1 MNQNSKTSE
10 DSIDL
15 KELFFS
21 LIAQW
26 KIIACCVVLS
36 LICALL
42 YLRITPDTYSVDAM
56 VQVEDSKGAASAAL
70 LGDLSK
76 ASGGLS
82 QKSPADPEIE
92 ILRSRMVLGQV
103 IQNLNLDINIKD
115 NQSSLIG
122 KLVSQD
128 QSKLEYRHDAVIYTN
143 QNNNLIVKQ
152 LSVPEYYLDKPL
164 KLEFKDVNQFTLT
177 YKDEV
182 VFNGLL
188 NKKNILNTDKGLWQV
203 QLNTQG
209 NLKDHS
215 YTLTK
220 LALPTAVNQFN
231 TIYGV
236 AEKGKMTGVIG
247 LSYLG
252 QDPEHITQVLNSVLN
267 VYHEQNIERKSLE
280 SKQTLAFL
288 EKQLPELRKQLEDS
302 EIKFNQFREKYKTV
316 DVNAESELLL
326 KQNIDLEK
334 LKIELQQKQAELS
347 AKYTNDHPLI
357 LQIDAQITEINKKIA
372 DLNNRLTQL
381 PETQRLYLQLYRD
394 VKVNT
399 ELYTSLLNSYQ
410 QLKIAN
416 AGEIGNVRIID
427 TAVEPVK
434 PIKPK
439 KLIVLILSIFV
450 GGFIGV
456 LIALLRKMMRSGV
469 NDSTQIENELD
480 LPVYATVPRSPIQ
493 ETRMSIL
500 KKKKSIPILA
510 VKSSDDIAIESL
522 RSIRTAIHFALTSAK
537 NNIIMIAGPSP
548 EVGKSFISTNLATIF
563 AQGNKRVLLI
573 DADMRRGYM
582 HKYFDVEV
590 KPGLSELLS
599 GQADLTQVLHKTQV
613 ANLDVITRGKSPAN
627 PSEMLSSTQF
637 KDLLEK
643 FQTQY
648 DHIIIDTP
656 PVLAVTDG
664 IIISQYTGVN
674 LIVARYAKSHMK
686 ELELTVNRFEQAGVK
701 VNGFILNDIQRSSG
715 GGYGYNYA
723 YTYKAQ
729 KEDLLKVFL
738 KSRVK

>member
-103 IQNLNLDINIKD
+103 IQNLNLDISIKD

-177 YKDEV
+177 YKDQV

-252 QDPEHITQVLNSVLN
+252 QDPEHITQVLNNVLN
-267 VYHEQNIERKSLE
+267 VYHKQNIERKSLE

-613 ANLDVITRGKSPAN
+613 ANLDVITRGKSPTN

-729 KEDLLKVFL
+729 KED
-738 KSRVK
+738 

>member
-1 MNQNSKTSE
+1 MNQSSKTNE

-92 ILRSRMVLGQV
+92 ILKSRMVLGQV

-143 QNNNLIVKQ
+143 QNSNLIVKQ

-177 YKDEV
+177 YKDQV

-188 NKKNILNTDKGLWQV
+188 NKKNVLNTQKGLWQV
-203 QLNTQG
+203 QINTHR

-220 LALPTAVNQFN
+220 LALLTAVNQFN
-231 TIYGV
+231 SIYSV

-252 QDPEHITQVLNSVLN
+252 QDPEHITQVLNNVLN
-267 VYHEQNIERKSLE
+267 VYHQQNIERKSLE

-427 TAVEPVK
+427 TAVK

-439 KLIVLILSIFV
+439 KLIVLVLSIFV

-456 LIALLRKMMRSGV
+456 LIALLRNMMRSGV

-582 HKYFDVEV
+582 HKYFDVDV

-599 GQADLTQVLHKTQV
+599 GQTDLTQVLHKTQV
-613 ANLDVITRGKSPAN
+613 ANLDVITRGKSPTN

-723 YTYKAQ
+723 YAYKAQ
-729 KEDLLKVFL
+729 KED
-738 KSRVK
+738 

>member
-21 LIAQW
+21 LIVQW

-42 YLRITPDTYSVDAM
+42 YLRITPDIYAVDAM

-76 ASGGLS
+76 VSQGLS

-103 IQNLNLDINIKD
+103 IQNLNLDIIVKD
-115 NQSSLIG
+115 NQSGLIN
-122 KLVSQD
+122 KLISQD
-128 QSKLEYRHDAVIYTN
+128 KRNLEYRHDAVTYTN
-143 QNNNLIVKQ
+143 PNNSLIIKK
-152 LSVPEYYLDKPL
+152 LIVPEYYLDKRL
-164 KLEFKDVNQFTLT
+164 KLEFKDQNQFTLS
-177 YKDEV
+177 YKNQV
-182 VFNGLL
+182 IFNGML
-188 NKKNILNTDKGLWQV
+188 NQKNVLNTDKGLWQI
-203 QLNTQG
+203 QLNAQG
-209 NLKDHS
+209 NLQKQN

-220 LALPTAVNQFN
+220 LALPTAVKNFN
-231 TIYGV
+231 DIYGV

-247 LSYLG
+247 LYYLG
-252 QDPEHITQVLNSVLN
+252 QDAEHITQVLNNVLN

-334 LKIELQQKQAELS
+334 LKIELEQKQAELS

-357 LQIDAQITEINKKIA
+357 RQIDAQISEINKKIA

-394 VKVNT
+394 VKVNN

-434 PIKPK
+434 PVKPK

-456 LIALLRKMMRSGV
+456 LIALLRNMLRNGIKDSG
-469 NDSTQIENELD
+469 QIENELD

-493 ETRMSIL
+493 ETRMNIL
-500 KKKKSIPILA
+500 KKKRAIPILA

-582 HKYFDVEV
+582 HKYFDVDI

-613 ANLDVITRGKSPAN
+613 ANLDVITRGKSPTN

-723 YTYKAQ
+723 YAYKAQ
-729 KEDLLKVFL
+729 KED
-738 KSRVK
+738 

>member
-1 MNQNSKTSE
+1 MNQNSKTNE

-26 KIIACCVVLS
+26 KIIACCVILS

-42 YLRITPDTYSVDAM
+42 YLRITTDTYSVDAM

-76 ASGGLS
+76 VTGGIS

-92 ILRSRMVLGQV
+92 ILKSRMVLGQV
-103 IQNLNLDINIKD
+103 IHNLNLDIKIKD
-115 NQSSLIG
+115 NQSGLID
-122 KLVSQD
+122 KLISQD
-128 QSKLEYRHDAVIYTN
+128 KSKIEYRHESVVY
-143 QNNNLIVKQ
+143 NNLNASLIIQEFK
-152 LSVPEYYLDKPL
+152 VPEYYFDKPL
-164 KLEFKDVNQFTLT
+164 KLEFKDTNQFTLM
-177 YKDEV
+177 YKDQV
-182 VFNGLL
+182 VFNGQL
-188 NKKNILNTDKGLWQV
+188 NKKNILNSNKGLWQV
-203 QLNTQG
+203 QINAQG
-209 NLKDHS
+209 NLKDQS

-220 LALPTAVNQFN
+220 LALLTAVNQFN
-231 TIYGV
+231 SIYSV
-236 AEKGKMTGVIG
+236 NEKGKMTGVIG

-252 QDPEHITQVLNSVLN
+252 QDPEHITQVLNNVLN

-288 EKQLPELRKQLEDS
+288 ERQLPELRKQLEDS

-357 LQIDAQITEINKKIA
+357 RQIDAQITDINKKIA

-434 PIKPK
+434 PVKPK

-456 LIALLRKMMRSGV
+456 LIALLRNMMRSGV

-563 AQGNKRVLLI
+563 AQSNKRVLLI

-582 HKYFDVEV
+582 HKYFDVDV

-599 GQADLTQVLHKTQV
+599 GQADLQKVLHKTQV
-613 ANLDVITRGKSPAN
+613 TNLDVITRGKSPTN

-637 KDLLEK
+637 KDLLEN

-723 YTYKAQ
+723 YAYKAQ
-729 KEDLLKVFL
+729 KED
-738 KSRVK
+738 